1 MVTVFSASV
10 LVLSSPLPLQKKYT
24 NTPRSNCR
32 ISSMTT
38 NYNGVWHSGQCRKSP
53 ISCTPALCAHRKQI
67 QYSSSS
73 TGLPVTTLHFVKVDD
88 HSIDSVPDSPT
99 GRCFRKI
106 CNDKSSYCFRWASVN
121 DFNDSSLM
129 NAFEQSAYDL
139 FASAA
144 SASAPGAEKSGC

>member
-1 MVTVFSASV
+1 MVTVFSMQV
-10 LVLSSPLPLQKKYT
+10 CLYFPHLFPSPKKIHIPPDST
-24 NTPRSNCR
+24 CR
-32 ISSMTT
+32 TSSMPT

-99 GRCFRKI
+99 GRCFRNI
-106 CNDKSSYCFRWASVN
+106 CSDSSSYCFR
-121 DFNDSSLM
+121 
-129 NAFEQSAYDL
+129 
-139 FASAA
+139 
-144 SASAPGAEKSGC
+144 